1 MKDHLIIGTINA
13 VTYKETFKRIMA
25 GDTVLGYHKG
35 SMDFIVPSHYR
46 GTYVKD
52 GVKYGTL
59 PNGCWFTSLKTTK
72 PALKVSKSWDPNTD
86 KYDNYEAYNFNKL
99 KDIPKDVPENTCIGV
114 PVTIVWYL
122 DSDGYIKVEEE

>member
-13 VTYKETFKRIMA
+13 ITYKETFKRIMA

-35 SMDFIVPSHYR
+35 SMDFIVPNHYR

-59 PNGCWFTSLKTTK
+59 PNGC
-72 PALKVSKSWDPNTD
+72 
-86 KYDNYEAYNFNKL
+86 
-99 KDIPKDVPENTCIGV
+99 
-114 PVTIVWYL
+114 
-122 DSDGYIKVEEE
+122 

>member
-1 MKDHLIIGTINA
+1 MKDHLIIGSKNA
-13 VTYKETFKRIMA
+13 ITYKDVFKKIMN
-25 GDTVLGYHKG
+25 GDTVLGYHNG
-35 SMDFIVPSHYR
+35 QIDFIVPNHYR

-52 GVKYGTL
+52 GVKYARFA
-59 PNGCWFTSLKTTK
+59 NICWFTSLKTTK

-86 KYDNYEAYNFNKL
+86 KYDNYDAYNFDKL

-122 DSDGYIKVEEE
+122 DSDGYIKVEE

>member
-35 SMDFIVPSHYR
+35 SMDFALPNHYKEC
-46 GTYVKD
+46 YIKD

-72 PALKVSKSWDPNTD
+72 PALKVSKS
-86 KYDNYEAYNFNKL
+86 
-99 KDIPKDVPENTCIGV
+99 
-114 PVTIVWYL
+114 
-122 DSDGYIKVEEE
+122 